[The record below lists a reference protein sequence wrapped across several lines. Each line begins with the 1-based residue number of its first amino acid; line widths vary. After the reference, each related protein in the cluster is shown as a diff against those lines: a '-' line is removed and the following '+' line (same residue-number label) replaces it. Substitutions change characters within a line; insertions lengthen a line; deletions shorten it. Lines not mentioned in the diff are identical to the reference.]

1 MAPPRGPVRRTA
13 RAARLLGRAAT
24 APLRA
29 LPDFIIIGT
38 QKGGTSS
45 LYAALAGH
53 PRVAPAPRKEVHFF
67 DRHHRSL
74 LPYRRNFP
82 LRRRGRPLSG
92 EATPYYL
99 FHPLVPERVR
109 AAVPGVRLISLL
121 RDPVERA
128 YSHHA
133 HETRLGF
140 EELPFREAVEAEGR
154 RLAGEEERLR
164 RDPSYRSHAHRHH
177 SYLARGVYVDQL
189 LAWRRYFPA
198 EQMLVLGSEA
208 LFEDPAGTLQKVLA
222 FLGLEDPPALALPER
237 NKGSYAA
244 PLDPALRDRLRD
256 YYRPHNERLY
266 EYLGRDFGW
275 GY

>member
-1 MAPPRGPVRRTA
+1 VALARGPVRRAA
-13 RAARLLGRAAT
+13 RAATVCARAAT

-29 LPDFIIIGT
+29 LPDFIIIGA

-53 PRVAPAPRKEVHFF
+53 PGVASAPKKEVHFF
-67 DRHHRSL
+67 DRHHRLL

-82 LRRRGRPLSG
+82 LRRRGGPLSG

-109 AAVPGVRLISLL
+109 ASVPGVRLIVLL

-140 EELPFREAVEAEGR
+140 EELPFAEAIEAEGR

-164 RDPSYRSHAHRHH
+164 RDPRYRSHAHRHH
-177 SYLARGVYVDQL
+177 SYLARGVYADQL
-189 LAWRRYFPA
+189 ILWRRYFPA
-198 EQMLVLGSEA
+198 EQMLVLGSED
-208 LFEDPAGTLQKVLA
+208 LFADPEGTLQKVLA
-222 FLGLEDPPALALPER
+222 FLGLEGSDTLSLPER

-244 PLDPALRDRLRD
+244 PLDPGLRARLQD

-266 EYLGRDFGW
+266 EHLGRDFGW